1 MDPRTL
7 QYSLGLLPAELDAFR
22 SGATRMPAELRLR
35 LASFTIATFPEH
47 VRTANRV
54 AVEARAEMAFR
65 DTTTVTH
72 LTARPSRFR

>member
-1 MDPRTL
+1 
-7 QYSLGLLPAELDAFR
+7 
-22 SGATRMPAELRLR
+22 MPAELRLR